1 MRSLFMIALTAVAL
15 SVASCSSNIA
25 LPNDPSNPLEQLAY
39 QQELKENRPDWA
51 NKGLW
56 EEDDYIFQVGQSM
69 VYDTEREAKKH
80 AYRDASF
87 RLSEY
92 VTQQLN
98 VEFSE
103 MLVANSTSTNTI
115 KQSTASKEV
124 SKTVSNSIISTIAP
138 HESYVEVNIDD
149 EEVIGYTAFA
159 VVRVS
164 KKSMKTAAKM
174 VKESYEKSTQPQ
186 GSVASID
193 DL

>member
-15 SVASCSSNIA
+15 SVASCSGSIA

-138 HESYVEVNIDD
+138 HESQVEVHIDD

-174 VKESYEKSTQPQ
+174 VKNSYEKSNPPQ
-186 GSVASID
+186 GSVASVD